1 MKLPG
6 ITEEQYQRVQRAF
19 EAVPFARLLGI
30 ELKGVTPGL
39 CVLSMPVR
47 EEHKQNHAV
56 VHGGAIASL
65 IDSSMAIA
73 IIPMLAEKER
83 TTTVDLTIHYL
94 RPLTEGVAQ
103 SIARVTRAG
112 RRVIV
117 VSAEVI
123 DSEEKVVAVA
133 VSTYLRLTP
142 DAD

>member
-1 MKLPG
+1 MLPG

-30 ELKGVTPGL
+30 QIESVAPGVS
-39 CVLSMPVR
+39 VLSMQVR
-47 EEHKQNHAV
+47 EDHKQNHGV

-65 IDSSMAIA
+65 IDSAMAIA
-73 IIPMLAEKER
+73 IIPLLGEKEG

-94 RPLTEGVAQ
+94 RPLTEGVATAV
-103 SIARVTRAG
+103 ARVTREG

-117 VSAEVI
+117 VSTEVV
-123 DSEEKVVAVA
+123 DSNEKVVAIA

>member
-1 MKLPG
+1 MLPG
-6 ITEEQYQRVQRAF
+6 ITQEQYKRVKRAF

-30 ELKGVTPGL
+30 HLAGVSPGL
-39 CVLSMPVR
+39 CVLSMQVR
-47 EEHKQNHAV
+47 DNLKQNHGV

-73 IIPMLAEKER
+73 IIPLLAENER

-94 RPLTEGVAQ
+94 RPLTEGIATAT
-103 SIARVTRAG
+103 ARVTRAG

-117 VSAEVI
+117 VSSEVV
-123 DSEEKVVAVA
+123 DSYQKVVAIA
-133 VSTYLRLTP
+133 VSTYLRVTP